1 MSVIKF
7 AFCWLYILQYTGSE
21 VNFDT
26 GNLDNDC
33 LLFLVSEV
41 KSLALPS
48 SLDQYSSQQHF
59 DENQIIIPGL
69 KVIRMSKCIGIQI
82 LPMNQLERENPTRE
96 PHLNKTQNN
105 PPESLLLGLCC
116 FWKLK
121 LNGTCN
127 YILIQGLNKYS
138 YIFSRIEQK
147 WSVLGLERG
156 GF

>member
-1 MSVIKF
+1 MISVTCLVADEKFLVESFVQEPETDFLFDWQVYLSLPMSVIQF

-26 GNLDNDC
+26 VNLNNDC

-82 LPMNQLERENPTRE
+82 LPMIRAG
-96 PHLNKTQNN
+96 K
-105 PPESLLLGLCC
+105 
-116 FWKLK
+116 
-121 LNGTCN
+121 
-127 YILIQGLNKYS
+127 
-138 YIFSRIEQK
+138 
-147 WSVLGLERG
+147 
-156 GF
+156 